1 MTTRLLDARSSLTS
15 RLSQPKED
23 LESPETRDE
32 KWVVPNLRKSFL
44 KSLSKDEGDENP
56 PPNMVGARAD
66 PKNCYFS
73 MESILKFKNSQLEIE
88 ANSKQTTF
96 HRARPNYDNRKR
108 SFLAMQQPDRK
119 K

>member
-15 RLSQPKED
+15 RPSQPKED
-23 LESPETRDE
+23 LESPVRDE

-44 KSLSKDEGDENP
+44 KSLSKDQGHENP
-56 PPNMVGARAD
+56 QPNMVGARAD
-66 PKNCYFS
+66 PTNCYFS

-88 ANSKQTTF
+88 ANSKQTAL